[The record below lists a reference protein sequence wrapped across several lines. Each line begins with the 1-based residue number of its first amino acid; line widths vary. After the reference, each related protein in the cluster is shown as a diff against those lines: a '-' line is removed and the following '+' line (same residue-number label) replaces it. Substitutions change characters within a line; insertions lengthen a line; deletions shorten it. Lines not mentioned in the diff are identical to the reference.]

1 MDVLELSRWQF
12 AITTIYHFLFVPL
25 TLGLSIF
32 LALLETCSVITKRPA
47 WKEQSRKLAK
57 FFGTIFLINF
67 GMGVVTGIVQEFHFG
82 MNWSEYARFMGD
94 IFGAPLALEA
104 LTAFFL
110 ESTFLGIWIFGWDRL
125 SPKVHCATI
134 WITAIAS
141 NLSAFWILV
150 ANGFMQHPVG
160 YAIEDGRAVMTDV
173 FALVTNPY
181 AIGQYM
187 HTLFSG
193 IVTAGMLL
201 LAITAYKILAGGEY
215 RAAFQKVLCGVALY
229 LLVGLFAVM
238 GTGHL
243 QAQQVAHMQPMKLAS
258 MEALWE
264 TEDPAPFTIFAD
276 INVPGQRNNVEIT
289 VPYVLSFMV
298 YNAPAGEIKGI
309 RDLQLESAKKYG
321 PGVYMPNDILGLFV
335 SFRGMIAMGGLMM
348 LFAFGAL
355 VLGWYKKSSA
365 SWERKRSNFYV
376 KWFLRLSVLALPL
389 PFIANTLGWYLTE
402 AGRQPWIV
410 VGLQKTASA
419 YSPNLTTGDV
429 FFSLAGFTVVYLVLA
444 LAALYS
450 AIRYIR
456 RHPMTPPVIAMP
468 DDDEEGREF

>member
-32 LALLETCSVITKRPA
+32 LALLETCSVLTKRPA
-47 WKEQSRKLAK
+47 WREQARKLTK
-57 FFGTIFLINF
+57 FFGTVFLINF

-110 ESTFLGIWIFGWDRL
+110 ESTFLGIWVFGWDRL

-134 WITAIAS
+134 WITAIGS

-160 YAIEDGRAVMTDV
+160 YAIEDGRAVMTDF
-173 FALVTNPY
+173 FALITNPY
-181 AIGQYM
+181 AHGQYAHALM
-187 HTLFSG
+187 AG
-193 IVTAGMLL
+193 ITTSGMLL

-215 RAAFQKVLCGVALY
+215 RPAFQKVLRGIGVY
-229 LLVGLFAVM
+229 LLVGLLGVM
-238 GTGHL
+238 GTGHM
-243 QAQQVAHMQPMKLAS
+243 QAQQVAHMNPMKLAS

-264 TEDPAPFTIFAD
+264 TADPAPLAVVAD
-276 INVPGQRNNVEIT
+276 INVSDQRNDFEIG
-289 VPYVLSFMV
+289 VPYVLSVLV
-298 YNAPAGEIKGI
+298 YNVPTGEVKGI
-309 RDLQLESAKKYG
+309 KDLQAAAVEKYG
-321 PGVYMPNDILGLFV
+321 PGKYTPDDIIGLFL
-335 SFRGMIAMGGLMM
+335 SFRGMITMGGLMM
-348 LFAFGAL
+348 LFALGAL
-355 VLGWYKKSSA
+355 VLGWRGKTA
-365 SWERKRSNFYV
+365 ADWERKLKCPCV
-376 KWFLRLSVLALPL
+376 KWFLRFAVFALPA

-410 VGLQKTASA
+410 VGLQRTAAA

-429 FFSLAGFTVVYLVLA
+429 FFTLAGFTVIYLVLA
-444 LAALYS
+444 LAAVY
-450 AIRYIR
+450 AAVRYIR
-456 RHPMTPPVIAMP
+456 RHPMTPPVVAEP
-468 DDDEEGREF
+468 DETAEGRKF